1 MIRLVL
7 SLFFV
12 FSFGIWVNAQQSG
25 IAKAKITFEFPS
37 KDVNGNIE
45 GFESESQIDWDNPTN
60 SIFKGSVSV
69 GTLDTNNG
77 LRNWSLRGS
86 RYFNAK
92 TYPKI
97 HFVSREIRKTENVW
111 SVVGDLTLK
120 GTTKAFTIE
129 FKEDGNKLIGNAQ
142 LYSSD
147 FGINIKKKRE
157 DNLVKVLFEFELVN

>member
-1 MIRLVL
+1 MRFFL

-12 FSFGIWVNAQQSG
+12 VSQVAVINAQKTS
-25 IAKAKITFEFPS
+25 IAAARITFEFPS
-37 KDVNGNIE
+37 KNVKGSIE
-45 GFESESQIDWDNPTN
+45 GFESKSQIDWDVPSN
-60 SIFKGSVSV
+60 SIFKGSVKV
-69 GTLDTNNG
+69 ATLDTNNG

-92 TYPKI
+92 TYSKI
-97 HFVSREIRKTENVW
+97 HFVSREIRKKGNVW

-120 GTTKAFTIE
+120 GTTKTLAID
-129 FKEDGNKLIGNAQ
+129 FKEVDNKFVGDAS

-157 DNLVKVLFEFELVN
+157 DNLVNVKFEFELVR

>member
-1 MIRLVL
+1 MRLFL

-12 FSFGIWVNAQQSG
+12 LCQVAVVYAQQSS
-25 IAKAKITFEFPS
+25 IATASITFEFPS
-37 KDVNGNIE
+37 KNVKGSIE
-45 GFESESQIDWDNPTN
+45 GFESESQIDWDVPSN
-60 SIFKGSVSV
+60 SIFKGSVQV
-69 GTLDTNNG
+69 ATLDTNNG

-97 HFVSREIRKTENVW
+97 HFVSRKIRKTGNVW

-120 GTTKAFTIE
+120 GTTKTFTIDFE
-129 FKEDGNKLIGNAQ
+129 EDNGKLIGNAR

-147 FGINIKKKRE
+147 FGINIKKNRE
-157 DNLVKVLFEFELVN
+157 DNLVKVKFEFELVR